1 VKGARYLLTEE
12 VDDIDECFGGEYGAR
27 NKVLFLLGLD
37 IGARISE
44 LLALS
49 VGDLWQYEKPVGILE
64 LRKAITKGKKAR
76 HIPLNEPAKQAL
88 KELMTRKKDHGESFF
103 PTAPFFVSRKAG
115 RRLSRSQAH
124 RILKDCFESNQ
135 CSGKVS
141 THSLRK
147 SFAKTLLMAGKNLR
161 AIQVLLGHASLATT
175 EHYLAVS
182 QDELV
187 KAVRSLGFAAPT
199 IDN

>member
-1 VKGARYLLTEE
+1 MKGARYLLTEE
-12 VDDIDECFGGEYGAR
+12 VDDIFESFGGEYGAR
-27 NKVLFLLGLD
+27 NKVLFLLGL
-37 IGARISE
+37 AE

-49 VGDLWQYEKPVGILE
+49 VGDLWQYENPVDILE

-76 HIPLNEPAKQAL
+76 QIPLNEPAKQVL
-88 KELMTRKKDHGESFF
+88 KELMTWKKDHGESLF
-103 PTAPFFVSRKAG
+103 PTAPSFVSRKAG
-115 RRLSRSQAH
+115 GRLSRYQAH
-124 RILKDCFESNQ
+124 RILKDCFELNQ

-147 SFAKTLLMAGKNLR
+147 SFAKALLMASDNLR
-161 AIQVLLGHASLATT
+161 AIQVLLGHASSATT
-175 EHYLAVS
+175 EQYLAVS

-199 IDN
+199 IDS